1 MHGNTFRNIT
11 EGRWN
16 DLFDN
21 NSNLREQFDRKW
33 YLGLIAFFP
42 FNLLWNLWSCINNL
56 GLNYLKAAASSY
68 NFLEQVRRVQ
78 NFVETLDNL
87 KGRNSN
93 PNSNSSNAVSVA
105 TKWETFDSGVGS
117 LSAPPSSS
125 SGKITQDWEQ
135 FD

>member
-1 MHGNTFRNIT
+1 MVTLCMSIKCSIYYNF
-11 EGRWN
+11 
-16 DLFDN
+16 L
-21 NSNLREQFDRKW
+21 EQPTA
-33 YLGLIAFFP
+33 L
-42 FNLLWNLWSCINNL
+42 
-56 GLNYLKAAASSY
+56 SY
-68 NFLEQVRRVQ
+68 NLLEQVRRVQ

-93 PNSNSSNAVSVA
+93 PNSNSSNAVSVT

-125 SGKITQDWEQ
+125 STNITQDWEQ